1 MAEMKTQLS
10 TVGEIRKDAT
20 YTLKEFKRRLGIGD
34 AAIRQMKREGL
45 PLRKIGKAK
54 YVMGE
59 DWFEF
64 VDKHSDDY
72 WEFEEE

>member
-1 MAEMKTQLS
+1 MASKENHNPGL
-10 TVGEIRKDAT
+10 GEIRKNST
-20 YTLKEFKRRLGIGD
+20 YSLREFKRRLGIGD

-64 VDKHSDDY
+64 VDKHTDDN
-72 WEFEEE
+72 WKFEEK

>member
-1 MAEMKTQLS
+1 MAEIKTQPVA
-10 TVGEIRKDAT
+10 VGEIRKDAT

-54 YVMGE
+54 YVIGE

-64 VDKHSDDY
+64 VDRHTDDN
-72 WEFEEE
+72 WKFEDE

>member
-1 MAEMKTQLS
+1 MAETKPQLS
-10 TVGEIRKDAT
+10 AVGEIRKDAT

-59 DWFEF
+59 DWYTF
-64 VDKHSDDY
+64 VDGHTDDY
-72 WEFEEE
+72 YTFQDE

>member
-1 MAEMKTQLS
+1 MAETKIQPVA
-10 TVGEIRKDAT
+10 VGEIRKDAT

-54 YVMGE
+54 YVIGE

-64 VDKHSDDY
+64 VDRHTDDN
-72 WEFEEE
+72 WKFEDE

>member
-34 AAIRQMKREGL
+34 AAIRQMKRAGL

-64 VDKHSDDY
+64 VDKHTDDN
-72 WEFEEE
+72 WKFEEK

>member
-1 MAEMKTQLS
+1 MAEIKTQPVA
-10 TVGEIRKDAT
+10 VGEIRKDAT

-64 VDKHSDDY
+64 VDGHTDSNWK
-72 WEFEEE
+72 FEEE

>member
-1 MAEMKTQLS
+1 MAEMKTQPVA
-10 TVGEIRKDAT
+10 VGEIRKDAT

-54 YVMGE
+54 YVIGE

-64 VDKHSDDY
+64 VDRHTDDN
-72 WEFEEE
+72 WKFEDE

>member
-1 MAEMKTQLS
+1 MAETKPQLS
-10 TVGEIRKDAT
+10 AVGEIRKDAT

>member
-1 MAEMKTQLS
+1 MAEIKTQPVA
-10 TVGEIRKDAT
+10 VGEIRKDAT

-34 AAIRQMKREGL
+34 AAVRQMKKEGL

-64 VDKHSDDY
+64 VDRHTDDN
-72 WEFEEE
+72 WKFEDE

>member
-1 MAEMKTQLS
+1 MAEIKTQPVA
-10 TVGEIRKDAT
+10 VGEIRKDAT

-34 AAIRQMKREGL
+34 AAVRQMKREGL
-45 PLRKIGKAK
+45 PLRKFGKAK

-64 VDKHSDDY
+64 VDRHTDDN
-72 WEFEEE
+72 WKFEDE